1 MDVLRLVSEDMFI
14 EYTVSKLTLV
24 DDVYFGSKSC
34 IAVTHEQTQEYL
46 VVSTASCETNIY
58 GDSCKE
64 L

>member
-34 IAVTHEQTQEYL
+34 IAVTHGQTQEYFGGQYSQL
-46 VVSTASCETNIY
+46 
-58 GDSCKE
+58 
-64 L
+64 